1 MGNAEAATLRVRGGP
16 NDGMTIILSGEGAL
30 ILGRGSDND
39 LDTND
44 QTVSRRHAL
53 IMETPE
59 GFIVRD
65 LGSANGTFVNREK
78 VGREERLLSNGDKI
92 RLAGSRVSLLFR
104 RRESRTVKMAVKSSE
119 EEPVVDDVAFQPD
132 AVDGRQDPELTEE
145 ATQLLGLLESC
156 RYTAVSRQDIA
167 SHVWPNVPPDQVLQ
181 SQRIDRTVLGLR
193 AHLHD
198 DPRRP
203 SLLITAGEYGYLL
216 V

>member
-104 RRESRTVKMAVKSSE
+104 RRESRTVKMAVNSSE
-119 EEPVVDDVAFQPD
+119 EEPVVDDVAVQPE
-132 AVDGRQDPELTEE
+132 AVDGRQDHELTEE
-145 ATQLLGLLESC
+145 AT
-156 RYTAVSRQDIA
+156 
-167 SHVWPNVPPDQVLQ
+167 
-181 SQRIDRTVLGLR
+181 
-193 AHLHD
+193 
-198 DPRRP
+198 
-203 SLLITAGEYGYLL
+203 
-216 V
+216 

>member
-16 NDGMTIILSGEGAL
+16 NDGMTIILSGEGAP

-156 RYTAVSRQDIA
+156 RYAAVSRQDIA
-167 SHVWPNVPPDQVLQ
+167 SHVWPDVPPDQVLQ

-203 SLLITAGEYGYLL
+203 SHLITAGAYGYLL